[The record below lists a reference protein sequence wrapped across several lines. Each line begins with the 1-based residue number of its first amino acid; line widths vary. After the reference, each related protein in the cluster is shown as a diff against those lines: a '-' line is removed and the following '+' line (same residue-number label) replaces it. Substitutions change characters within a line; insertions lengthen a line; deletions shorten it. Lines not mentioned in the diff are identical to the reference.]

1 MPNRSF
7 LATGLCAG
15 VLLCAVAIQAPRP
28 SLAQSTDAK
37 KRITISK
44 ATLSPTKVS
53 GAGGSVSIRVRIT
66 VRGGSVTSATARAK
80 IKGTNGPSANLAP
93 SGTGIYAGTV
103 TIPRNPTNK
112 PTQAEIIV
120 TAVTTKGS
128 ASKRVGKVLVD
139 KPGNDPNSPPP
150 PPPI

>member
-15 VLLCAVAIQAPRP
+15 LLLCALACESPRAGF
-28 SLAQSTDAK
+28 AQSTEANK
-37 KRITISK
+37 KITISK

-53 GAGGSVSIRVRIT
+53 GEGGTVSVRVRIT
-66 VRGGSVTSATARAK
+66 VKGGTVNSASARAK

-93 SGTGIYAGTV
+93 SGTGIYAGNV
-103 TIPRNPTNK
+103 TIPRNTSRK
-112 PTQAEIIV
+112 ATEADIIV
-120 TAVTTKGS
+120 TAVTTKGT
-128 ASKRVGKVLVD
+128 ASKKVGRILVD

-150 PPPI
+150 PPNI

>member
-15 VLLCAVAIQAPRP
+15 LLLCAVAIQAPRP
-28 SLAQSTDAK
+28 GFAQSTDAK

-53 GAGGSVSIRVRIT
+53 GAGGSVSVRVRIS
-66 VRGGSVTSATARAK
+66 VRGGTVSSATVRAK

-93 SGTGIYAGTV
+93 SGTGIFAGTV
-103 TIPRNPTNK
+103 SIPRNPTRK
-112 PTQAEIIV
+112 PQEADIIV
-120 TAVTTKGS
+120 TAVTTKGT
-128 ASKRVGKVLVD
+128 ASKKVGKVLVD

>member
-15 VLLCAVAIQAPRP
+15 VLLCALVLDGSRAGY
-28 SLAQSTDAK
+28 AQSTDRSK
-37 KRITISK
+37 KITISK

-53 GAGGSVSIRVRIT
+53 GEGGTVSVRVRIT
-66 VRGGSVTSATARAK
+66 VKGGSVNSATARAR

-93 SGTGIYAGTV
+93 SGTGIYAGNV
-103 TIPRNPTNK
+103 TIPRNPTRK
-112 PTQAEIIV
+112 PTEADIIV
-120 TAVTTKGS
+120 TAVTTKGT
-128 ASKRVGKVLVD
+128 ASKKVGRVLVD

-150 PPPI
+150 PPNI